1 MIKTAVILAAGMG
14 SRIRERAGDRPK
26 GFLLSDEKSIIEH
39 SISKLI
45 EAGVKKIF
53 IGTGLYERRI

>member
-14 SRIRERAGDRPK
+14 SRIRKRAGNRPK
-26 GFLLSDEKSIIEH
+26 GFLMIDEKSIIEH

-45 EAGVKKIF
+45 EAGV
-53 IGTGLYERRI
+53 

>member
-14 SRIRERAGDRPK
+14 SRIRKRAGNRPK
-26 GFLLSDEKSIIEH
+26 GFLMIDEKSIIEH

-45 EAGVKKIF
+45 KQES
-53 IGTGLYERRI
+53 RRFLLEQDI